1 MYDTEKQPLTS
12 SVVPEWDIAIP
23 ITPVDSNKPPLHREK
38 SEILKTVTY
47 YESFEI
53 IANNLKFNIEE
64 SHHIIEKIKNA
75 HKLVYEHTTTP
86 NTSSA
91 QKDRDA
97 LISQTAKLD
106 DRLQYMCHSIVA
118 IEPSKPTLSN
128 LDLRNRHYKALLR
141 NIKDLLEKYINI
153 TLESQR
159 YTSVLFE
166 QYIKS
171 VNPQATPFDLERAM
185 ASAVGDNQP
194 SVFVQVLM
202 QRGIRRNDKQ
212 IQEMMHIVQDVH
224 EDLRRLS
231 VTFATLSD
239 MRNKVNILIERYRR
253 RWPLILQENGHMY
266 VIDDDLNV
274 LQEAK
279 VGANID
285 FDAIL
290 RKRERGNKL
299 IAGLIT
305 LVTIL
310 VVVGI
315 VVSTTLFSDF

>member
-12 SVVPEWDIAIP
+12 SVPEWDIAIP
-23 ITPVDSNKPPLHREK
+23 ITPVDSIKTIHREN
-38 SEILKTVTY
+38 SELLKTVIY

-53 IANNLKFNIEE
+53 IANNVKFNIEE

-75 HKLVYEHTTTP
+75 HKQLYEHTP
-86 NTSSA
+86 GASA
-91 QKDRDA
+91 QKDREA
-97 LISQTAKLD
+97 LISQTTKLD
-106 DRLQYMCHSIVA
+106 DRLQYICNSVVA

-141 NIKDLLEKYINI
+141 NLKDLLEKYINI

-185 ASAVGDNQP
+185 ASVGENEP

-231 VTFATLSD
+231 ISFSTLSD
-239 MRNKVNILIERYRR
+239 MRSKVNILIERYRR

-266 VIDDDLNV
+266 VIDDDLN
-274 LQEAK
+274 LLERAK
-279 VGANID
+279 VGTAID

-290 RKRERGNKL
+290 RKRESRNKL
-299 IAGLIT
+299 IASIITLIT
-305 LVTIL
+305 II